1 MINLSP
7 RPYHLPSFSSAAIHR
22 IHLDAPMNMMAT
34 ISLRDI
40 LGRTDQRPSIPSR
53 IGVPVAARTVVH
65 LIDDVDGGEA
75 DETVDFSLDG
85 VDYTIDLSHGNAEGL
100 RKALAEF
107 VSAGRRAGKMA
118 KAGKTQVKP
127 GGDRQQNQAI
137 REWAR
142 RNGHP
147 VSERGRI
154 PADLI
159 AQFQAANGA

>member
-1 MINLSP
+1 M
-7 RPYHLPSFSSAAIHR
+7 
-22 IHLDAPMNMMAT
+22 
-34 ISLRDI
+34 
-40 LGRTDQRPSIPSR
+40 
-53 IGVPVAARTVVH
+53 AARTVVH

-75 DETVDFSLDG
+75 DETVNFSLDG
-85 VDYTIDLSHGNAEGL
+85 VDYTIDLSTGNADGL

-107 VSAGRRAGKMA
+107 VAAGRRAGKQA
-118 KAGKTQVKP
+118 RVGKTQVKP
-127 GGDRQQNQAI
+127 GGDRAQNQAI

-142 RNGHP
+142 RNGHQ

>member
-1 MINLSP
+1 
-7 RPYHLPSFSSAAIHR
+7 
-22 IHLDAPMNMMAT
+22 
-34 ISLRDI
+34 
-40 LGRTDQRPSIPSR
+40 
-53 IGVPVAARTVVH
+53 VAARTVVH

-75 DETVDFSLDG
+75 DETVNFSLDG
-85 VDYTIDLSHGNAEGL
+85 VEYAIDLSAGNADGL

-107 VSAGRRAGKMA
+107 VSVARRTGKLA

-127 GGDRQQNQAI
+127 GGDRAQNQAI

-142 RNGHP
+142 RNGHQ

-154 PADLI
+154 PSDLI